1 MSSGAAEFQRGFRG
15 DRLDVSDAAHAVGS
29 KNFFILHRPANETP
43 EGLLVNG
50 NYAEDATE
58 RVPPV
63 GLLVDGR
70 AKSGLM
76 NSVRASFQR
85 VKKALRWN
93 VLPIVIAQEDAFRSE
108 EHTSELQSP

>member
-15 DRLDVSDAAHAVGS
+15 DRLDISDAAHAVGS

-85 VKKALRWN
+85 VKKITPLECVADR
-93 VLPIVIAQEDAFRSE
+93 DRSRRCIRF
-108 EHTSELQSP
+108 PNR